1 MEALGLSS
9 GAAGLISLGL
19 TVCQGL
25 LDYYHSWKNAED
37 QVAQMYAS
45 IEALT
50 ETLKLLASAIEPE
63 VFSRNSVQR
72 VEESIKSAE
81 RGLQSLGKK
90 LDKIHNV
97 TLQSGWQAKGIAQFR
112 RTLFPFK
119 ESTLAKLK
127 ELGIELRQDL
137 MLALEVLQIECSAN
151 SLQKLDLLVHD
162 LEKVSV
168 NVDILQER
176 SALISRNVQS
186 IEASSQKTYKSVD
199 GLVTTHNNDYCRK
212 VYDWLSPL
220 TVEFQK
226 KHLDTFNTQG
236 RQDAAA
242 QSQLET
248 TEFRTWLSRSGETL
262 WCPGI
267 QGTGKTIFASYIINY
282 LQGIVDQK
290 DTRLAYL
297 YLSYK
302 DAKKQN
308 ISNLLNSLVCQL
320 VFSEPALPV
329 DLAASYEAHGS
340 GATRPSHAECNQL
353 LRSIV
358 RRCAKVF
365 LIIDAF
371 DEYPEEWRGQ
381 LMTELQRLEPHV
393 NMLITSR
400 NLPTIERQLSN
411 ASRLDIQARSDDILQ
426 YLRERI
432 KSSERL
438 KSHSDKDPN
447 LRNLISTTIAARA
460 EGMFLQARLHLD
472 FLTTKTTLRKLK
484 NALAALPEGLNDTY
498 DETMERINSQ
508 HTDQSTLASKVI
520 CWVFYASRP
529 LTMLEIQH
537 ALAVETG
544 DATLDEDN
552 IPEEGLL
559 LSVCNGL
566 VTYEKEGGFLA
577 LVHYTFQQYLEQ
589 KAESLFPEA
598 QVEIVRTCLTYLSFD
613 EFEQGPCHE
622 DQDFMVRLKR
632 WPLLSYA
639 VSGWGRHAR
648 QGAEEACRA
657 RQRQSVDKKTTWGD
671 TALHRAASRGNV
683 GIVELLLSNGA
694 DITATDRAGN
704 TPLHLASSFGTG
716 IDSLRSMSS
725 DTYTWGWIGQK
736 VRMLDIS
743 LLKLKSTQSLL
754 DHGADVNAVN
764 FQGKSALHLS
774 IMKGRLL
781 LTQLLLERG
790 ADVTLK
796 DGHRAAPL
804 TLASG
809 FGDEEVTRILLK
821 YDLQRQVQRGFLD
834 DSLRIA
840 ALNGR
845 LSLLEILLPNSTEQ
859 PSPDPAGRS
868 LLHISAY
875 GGSLE
880 CLQYLENHGFDLG
893 MLDKQ
898 KRTCLHSAAAS
909 PHSGSRAVIEYLLEQ
924 GLDSSQ
930 SDVDGWTPLLWA
942 AKAGKTASIK
952 MLLHADS
959 DTFYQGDRE
968 WIPFATATYHEKPLA
983 AAILRPSSR
992 PLPEMFQTQH
1002 SGISLRHP
1010 NIFCDGCELT
1020 IFGSRHKCSECPDF
1034 DYCFKCV
1041 LSAEITHPS
1050 HHFDF
1055 IYWDDSNKDVPKMDR
1070 QEVMKELIA
1079 RETAMTSWRA

>member
-45 IEALT
+45 IQALT

-63 VFSRNSVQR
+63 VFSRSSVQR
-72 VEESIKSAE
+72 VDESIKSAE

-97 TLQSGWQAKGIAQFR
+97 TLQSGWQAKGMAQFR

-267 QGTGKTIFASYIINY
+267 RESTLLSACESLSAPSQQCANADRGYWENYLCVGSLQRSDLIGCANTSDSSYIINY

-302 DAKKQN
+302 DAEKHN
-308 ISNLLNSLVCQL
+308 ISNLLTSLVCQL

-400 NLPTIERQLSN
+400 TLPTIERQLSN
-411 ASRLDIQARSDDILQ
+411 ASRLDIQARSDDILR

-432 KSSERL
+432 TSSESL

-460 EGMFLQARLHLD
+460 EGM
-472 FLTTKTTLRKLK
+472 
-484 NALAALPEGLNDTY
+484 
-498 DETMERINSQ
+498 
-508 HTDQSTLASKVI
+508 
-520 CWVFYASRP
+520 
-529 LTMLEIQH
+529 
-537 ALAVETG
+537 
-544 DATLDEDN
+544 
-552 IPEEGLL
+552 
-559 LSVCNGL
+559 
-566 VTYEKEGGFLA
+566 
-577 LVHYTFQQYLEQ
+577 
-589 KAESLFPEA
+589 
-598 QVEIVRTCLTYLSFD
+598 
-613 EFEQGPCHE
+613 
-622 DQDFMVRLKR
+622 
-632 WPLLSYA
+632 
-639 VSGWGRHAR
+639 
-648 QGAEEACRA
+648 
-657 RQRQSVDKKTTWGD
+657 
-671 TALHRAASRGNV
+671 
-683 GIVELLLSNGA
+683 
-694 DITATDRAGN
+694 
-704 TPLHLASSFGTG
+704 
-716 IDSLRSMSS
+716 
-725 DTYTWGWIGQK
+725 
-736 VRMLDIS
+736 
-743 LLKLKSTQSLL
+743 
-754 DHGADVNAVN
+754 
-764 FQGKSALHLS
+764 
-774 IMKGRLL
+774 
-781 LTQLLLERG
+781 
-790 ADVTLK
+790 
-796 DGHRAAPL
+796 
-804 TLASG
+804 
-809 FGDEEVTRILLK
+809 
-821 YDLQRQVQRGFLD
+821 
-834 DSLRIA
+834 
-840 ALNGR
+840 
-845 LSLLEILLPNSTEQ
+845 
-859 PSPDPAGRS
+859 
-868 LLHISAY
+868 
-875 GGSLE
+875 
-880 CLQYLENHGFDLG
+880 
-893 MLDKQ
+893 
-898 KRTCLHSAAAS
+898 
-909 PHSGSRAVIEYLLEQ
+909 
-924 GLDSSQ
+924 
-930 SDVDGWTPLLWA
+930 
-942 AKAGKTASIK
+942 
-952 MLLHADS
+952 
-959 DTFYQGDRE
+959 
-968 WIPFATATYHEKPLA
+968 
-983 AAILRPSSR
+983 
-992 PLPEMFQTQH
+992 
-1002 SGISLRHP
+1002 
-1010 NIFCDGCELT
+1010 
-1020 IFGSRHKCSECPDF
+1020 
-1034 DYCFKCV
+1034 
-1041 LSAEITHPS
+1041 
-1050 HHFDF
+1050 
-1055 IYWDDSNKDVPKMDR
+1055 
-1070 QEVMKELIA
+1070 
-1079 RETAMTSWRA
+1079 